1 MPGNPSQTSK
11 MHETRRHDGCIDISE
26 HAKLRFRQRVDPSEP
41 FPADRIRDMLDRAT
55 PTREQ
60 VDEGV
65 GWAAGG
71 AIIVTDGAQQVVKT
85 VLNRRGGER

>member
-1 MPGNPSQTSK
+1 

-41 FPADRIRDMLDRAT
+41 FPADRIRDMLDQAT
-55 PTREQ
+55 HTREQ